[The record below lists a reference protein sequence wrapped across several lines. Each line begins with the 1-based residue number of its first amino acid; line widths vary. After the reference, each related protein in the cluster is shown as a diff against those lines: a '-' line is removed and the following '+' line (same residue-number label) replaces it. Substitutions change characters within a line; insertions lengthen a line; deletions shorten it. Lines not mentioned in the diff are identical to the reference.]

1 MTMIALAKHTEPF
14 PKLFFSIVLS
24 TTVLLLTVII
34 KKVMQC
40 QAVKPHLRNVVGLAG
55 PQGEPGAAGA
65 PGAPGEKGWAAYV
78 KGVGSLGVVR
88 CWYFHIP
95 AGALDTKHFCAHGH
109 VSIFYPHIKTE
120 RDPMRPC
127 NFHAFL
133 IWGLSGT
140 QGSFSFWF
148 NTYFQSPR
156 TTSPENQKSSKKA
169 KKKIWKFLGTI
180 CFTCVFLVLS
190 FSSKVSWHYYHQ
202 VTTKIYKV
210 SAQWK
215 NKPRLII
222 YYIFHRNK
230 YTYIPKT
237 NLIDFFNFSI
247 SIDSK

>member
-1 MTMIALAKHTEPF
+1 MTTIALAKHTEPF

-95 AGALDTKHFCAHGH
+95 AGVLDTKHFCAHGH

-140 QGSFSFWF
+140 GV
-148 NTYFQSPR
+148 FQFLVQYLLPI
-156 TTSPENQKSSKKA
+156 TSYNKSRKPKIFEESKK
-169 KKKIWKFLGTI
+169 KDMEIFGHNMRHM
-180 CFTCVFLVLS
+180 C
-190 FSSKVSWHYYHQ
+190 FSSSVLFLKSILTLLSSSYYKDLQ
-202 VTTKIYKV
+202 SQRSMEK
-210 SAQWK
+210 
-215 NKPRLII
+215 
-222 YYIFHRNK
+222 
-230 YTYIPKT
+230 
-237 NLIDFFNFSI
+237 
-247 SIDSK
+247 

>member
-1 MTMIALAKHTEPF
+1 MTPRKPKQVESVFYDWPFLFFFNYSWNSTRQMTTIVLAKHTEPF
-14 PKLFFSIVLS
+14 CRRLYSSPSS
-24 TTVLLLTVII
+24 S
-34 KKVMQC
+34 KKWC
-40 QAVKPHLRNVVGLAG
+40 NVKPHLRNVVGLAG

-95 AGALDTKHFCAHGH
+95 AGVLDTKHFCAHGH

-120 RDPMRPC
+120 RDPTRPC

-156 TTSPENQKSSKKA
+156 TTSLENQKSSKKA
-169 KKKIWKFLGTI
+169 KKQEREIFGHNMLHI
-180 CFTCVFLVLS
+180 CFSGSVLFLQSILTLLS
-190 FSSKVSWHYYHQ
+190 SSYYKDPQ
-202 VTTKIYKV
+202 SQRAIEK
-210 SAQWK
+210 
-215 NKPRLII
+215 
-222 YYIFHRNK
+222 
-230 YTYIPKT
+230 
-237 NLIDFFNFSI
+237 
-247 SIDSK
+247 